1 MRLTSSPPV
10 SIPTLTGSPA
20 PFLAE
25 GAHEVGFSNKL
36 TRKRHVSGVEV
47 RWELEE
53 ELGAARQYAGFL
65 NGGTKSS

>member
-1 MRLTSSPPV
+1 MPA
-10 SIPTLTGSPA
+10 LTGSPA

-53 ELGAARQYAGFL
+53 ELGAAHYL
-65 NGGTKSS
+65 

>member
-1 MRLTSSPPV
+1 MPA
-10 SIPTLTGSPA
+10 LTGSPA

-65 NGGTKSS
+65 NGGAKSS